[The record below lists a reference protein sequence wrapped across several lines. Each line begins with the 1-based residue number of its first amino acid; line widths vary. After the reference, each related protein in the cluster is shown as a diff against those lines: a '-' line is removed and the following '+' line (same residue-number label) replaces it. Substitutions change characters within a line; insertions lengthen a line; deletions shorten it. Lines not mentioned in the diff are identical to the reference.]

1 MKKNYLLLSVIIVV
15 VLLVGCVSARKY
27 ENPPGSGQ
35 YTNDYVVDPRL
46 VTALETAKATNTAT
60 APLNPY
66 SPVVDI
72 ALLAAT
78 SIAGWFAKRKN
89 DEAAANK
96 KLLTTVVQGVEQ
108 ADNAQVKTAIRDHAV
123 RVGVEGDLNTAV
135 AKITSG
141 QI

>member
-1 MKKNYLLLSVIIVV
+1 MKKNYILLSVIIIVL
-15 VLLVGCVSARKY
+15 LLVGCVSARKY
-27 ENPPGSGQ
+27 ESPPGSGQ

-46 VTALETAKATNTAT
+46 VTAIETAKATNTAT
-60 APLNPY
+60 APINPY
-66 SPVVDI
+66 YPAVEIGLGAI
-72 ALLAAT
+72 AA
-78 SIAGWFAKRKN
+78 IASWVAKRKN
-89 DEAAANK
+89 DEAASNAS
-96 KLLTTVVQGVEQ
+96 LLKTVVQGVEQ